1 MKYTTQHG
9 SLNMNDVKL
18 ININELNLDLDNP
31 RFTEP
36 AVGQRDAINKMLEI
50 QGPRLIQIAK
60 DIAENGIDPSENLII
75 FTSDDDEGHYIV
87 AEGNRRLSALKLIQN
102 PLLAENKR
110 HQDAFQ
116 KIKLSMV
123 RSIDAVN
130 CVIFDDDSYERWILL
145 KHTGQNSGVGRV
157 EWTTPEKERHASKH
171 GKTSFQFQVY
181 QFMEKQTLLYK
192 DIIRHKKHIKM
203 TNLGRLFGDPDVRKR
218 MDVEPIDGVLFC
230 WTPEGV
236 FLEKLGKILR
246 VMTSL
251 GPTGRAEFT
260 VNRIRTKDNRIDFM
274 DELNIK
280 GSPDEKY
287 LAKPWKIIDGFK
299 APDAP
304 DNQGPSDEE
313 KDNTPP
319 GGSSSPGSDGENGDG
334 DSKGPQDPKPN
345 NGPANP
351 PKPYR
356 DNLIPSSVKLKFGTH
371 KKCHRI
377 FSELKGSLNFKE
389 HTNSISVMLRVF
401 IDLSVSHYVEI
412 HDLKKEQNNG
422 RAPKVGLH
430 DKIILSSEHL
440 RKNKKIT
447 GPECTAIQAFSSAVT
462 NSAGSLHQYVHNGNL
477 YPSKEILNTEW
488 DNFQPLM
495 IAIWS

>member
-1 MKYTTQHG
+1 
-9 SLNMNDVKL
+9 MNDVQY

-31 RFTEP
+31 RFPEP
-36 AVGQRDAINKMLEI
+36 AVGQRDAINKMLDI
-50 QGPRLIQIAK
+50 QGARLIQIAK
-60 DIAENGIDPSENLII
+60 HIAENGIDPSENLII
-75 FTSDDDEGHYIV
+75 FKSDDEEGHYIV

-110 HQDAFQ
+110 HQESFQ

-123 RSIDAVN
+123 RDIDAVN

-171 GKTSFQFQVY
+171 GKTSFQFQIY

-203 TNLGRLFGDPDVRKR
+203 TNLGRLLGDPDVRKR
-218 MDVEPIDGVLFC
+218 MDLESIDGALFC
-230 WTPEGV
+230 WAPEGI
-236 FLEKLGKILR
+236 FIEKLGNILR
-246 VMTSL
+246 MMTSL

-274 DELNIK
+274 DELSIK
-280 GSPDEKY
+280 SLTKDKV
-287 LAKPWKIIDGFK
+287 LSKPWKVIDGAK
-299 APDAP
+299 AQDTP
-304 DNQGPSDEE
+304 DNKDPNGNDEGDTFFGGTGSVGPDGKTGGNGTEGSPEP
-313 KDNTPP
+313 KTGGTVGGSP
-319 GGSSSPGSDGENGDG
+319 GGL
-334 DSKGPQDPKPN
+334 
-345 NGPANP
+345 ANP

-356 DNLIPSSVKLKFGTH
+356 DNLIPSSVRLKFGAH

-389 HTNSISVMLRVF
+389 HTNAISVMLRVF
-401 IDLSVSHYVEI
+401 IDLSVSHYVETNN
-412 HDLKKEQNNG
+412 LKKEHSNG
-422 RAPKVGLH
+422 KPPKVGLH
-430 DKIILSSEHL
+430 DKVVLSSEHL
-440 RKNKKIT
+440 RKNKKLT

-462 NSAGSLHQYVHNGNL
+462 NSAGSLHQYIHNGNL
-477 YPSKEILNTEW
+477 YPSKDVLNTEW
-488 DNFQPLM
+488 DNFQPLL